1 MSALIFSLISIL
13 IISLISLVGLLIFFT
28 KKKTSETINLFLVS
42 FAIGALLGDAF
53 IHLLP
58 EAFESLNS
66 TVVSLLVIGGMLL
79 FFVLEK
85 VLRWHHCHEINC
97 HNNDHKHLIVLNT
110 VGDTIHNS
118 IDGMLIAASF
128 MVNFKLGLITSL
140 AVLLHEIPQEVGD
153 FAILI
158 HAGLSPFKAFMYN
171 LLSATSAF
179 VGAILVF
186 FLGSKISSL
195 SLYLLPIT
203 AGSFIYLSASDLI
216 PELHRHDPPLS
227 HSLVQL
233 FFIVLGV
240 ALMSLLLFIE

>member
-1 MSALIFSLISIL
+1 MSSLIFSLISIL
-13 IISLISLVGLLIFFT
+13 IISLISLAGLLIFFA

-58 EAFESLNS
+58 EAFESLNP
-66 TVVSLLVIGGMLL
+66 TIVSLLIIGGMLL
-79 FFVLEK
+79 FFILEK

-97 HNNDHKHLIVLNT
+97 HNNEHKHLIILNT
-110 VGDTIHNS
+110 VGDMVHNS
-118 IDGMLIAASF
+118 IDGMMIAASF
-128 MVNFKLGLITSL
+128 MVDFKLGLVTSL

-186 FLGSKISSL
+186 LLGSKISSL

-203 AGSFIYLSASDLI
+203 AGSFIYLAASDLI
-216 PELHRHDPPLS
+216 PELHRHDPPIS
-227 HSLVQL
+227 HSLIQL
-233 FFIVLGV
+233 LFIVFGV
-240 ALMSLLLFIE
+240 ALMSILLFIE

>member
-13 IISLISLVGLLIFFT
+13 IISLISLVGLFIFFT

-42 FAIGALLGDAF
+42 FAVGALLGDAF

-58 EAFESLNS
+58 QAFKSLNS
-66 TVVSLLVIGGMLL
+66 TIVSFLIIGGMLL

-97 HNNDHKHLIVLNT
+97 NENNSKHLIVLNT
-110 VGDTIHNS
+110 VGDTVHNS
-118 IDGMLIAASF
+118 IDGMMIAASF
-128 MVNFKLGLITSL
+128 MVDFKLGLITSL

-158 HAGLSPFKAFMYN
+158 HAGLSPFKAFIYN

-186 FLGSKISSL
+186 LLGSRITSL

-203 AGSFIYLSASDLI
+203 AGSFIYLAASDLI
-216 PELHRHDPPLS
+216 PELHRHDPPMS

-233 FFIVLGV
+233 LFIVLGV